1 MANNVTNI
9 IELRGK
15 PERVQELLNAIGN
28 DEYGSGSISFEKIIP
43 MPGNLYMGAISRDGT
58 LPYAKNNWL
67 DWSLANWGSKWD
79 AYGFDNRPKET
90 PDSTLWFLSAN
101 QPPHPVIQHLSEMF
115 PDVVM
120 EHLWA
125 DANLGYGCGTC
136 TYKAG
141 QKIEECH
148 PDYGRRAYEFS
159 AKVLGVDLAEMG
171 YVLTEEGTDYIHR
184 DFLEVQSL

>member
-43 MPGNLYMGAISRDGT
+43 MPGNLYMGAISRNGT
-58 LPYAKNNWL
+58 LPYGKNNWL

-79 AYGFDNRPKET
+79 AYGFDNRPKEISN
-90 PDSTLWFLSAN
+90 STLWFLSAN

-125 DANLGYGCGTC
+125 DAT
-136 TYKAG
+136 A
-141 QKIEECH
+141 
-148 PDYGRRAYEFS
+148 S
-159 AKVLGVDLAEMG
+159 
-171 YVLTEEGTDYIHR
+171 
-184 DFLEVQSL
+184 

>member
-15 PERVQELLNAIGN
+15 PECVQELLNAIGN

-79 AYGFDNRPKET
+79 AYGFDNRPKGTSENGT
-90 PDSTLWFLSAN
+90 PLNT
-101 QPPHPVIQHLSEMF
+101 V
-115 PDVVM
+115 
-120 EHLWA
+120 
-125 DANLGYGCGTC
+125 G
-136 TYKAG
+136 
-141 QKIEECH
+141 
-148 PDYGRRAYEFS
+148 
-159 AKVLGVDLAEMG
+159 
-171 YVLTEEGTDYIHR
+171 
-184 DFLEVQSL
+184 